1 LYSANIQL
9 AADSYAFAIMDGNE
23 YKERKREQNLNVRV
37 DNNELKLGTCFKKAA
52 QSSWLDPTII
62 YRHSLQ
68 NNNEVVIYYCLLFF
82 NKT

>member
-1 LYSANIQL
+1 MHLQLWMETNIKNESANKTSMSEL
-9 AADSYAFAIMDGNE
+9 T
-23 YKERKREQNLNVRV
+23 V
-37 DNNELKLGTCFKKAA
+37 NNELKLGTCFKKAA